1 MHKRK
6 QRTTASSEIAPLL
19 TIPQVA
25 EILSVGRT
33 TVYDLIHREG
43 LPAIPLGGR
52 GNLRVSRSSLQQWL
66 QEREMRPG
74 A

>member
-6 QRTTASSEIAPLL
+6 QRTQIPPEIVPLL
-19 TIPQVA
+19 TIAQVA
-25 EILSVGRT
+25 DILSVGRT

-43 LPAIPLGGR
+43 LPAISLGGR
-52 GNLRVSRSSLQQWL
+52 GNLRVAQSSLQQWI
-66 QEREMRPG
+66 QEREMRPS